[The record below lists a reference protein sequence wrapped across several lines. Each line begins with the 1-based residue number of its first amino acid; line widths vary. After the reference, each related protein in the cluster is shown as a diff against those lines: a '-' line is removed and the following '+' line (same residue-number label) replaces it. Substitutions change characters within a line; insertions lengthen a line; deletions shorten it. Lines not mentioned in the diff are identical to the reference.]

1 MLKNTLKT
9 LLEPW
14 GPSGNE
20 HNVADVIKTLLAGHV
35 DSMRT
40 DALGNL
46 IVEKYGTDDNAQR
59 IMITA
64 HMDHIGFVVTAIEKE
79 GYLRVTNVGGI
90 ALEYSVGRHVIFEN
104 SVDGVLFCQPVKE
117 GKPVP
122 SEVLANYPDLVV
134 KPIKSKPVKEG
145 KPALTDIYVDIGAK
159 DKEEA
164 EGMVQLGDM
173 CVYAPDVFSLGK
185 HKMSGP
191 AMDDR
196 CACALLVELLLY
208 AEEQKNTIVGVFTAQ
223 EEVGLRGATVAA
235 YGIAPDIGLAL
246 DVTGAGDI
254 PEEKYPAVNLGEGP
268 AVKIMDR
275 SMIAS
280 PQVRDMLFE
289 AADLAEVKVQRE
301 VLPYGGTD
309 GGAIQ
314 HSRAGVPTGTL
325 SIPCRYVH
333 SACETIDM
341 RDMEDALLQ
350 FVDL

>member
-20 HNVADVIKTLLAGHV
+20 HNVADVIKTLLTGHV
-35 DSMRT
+35 DSLRT

-46 IVEKYGTDDNAQR
+46 IVEKYGTDDNAKR
-59 IMITA
+59 IMLSA

-79 GYLRVTNVGGI
+79 GFLRVTNVGGI
-90 ALEYSVGRHVIFEN
+90 SMDYSRGRHVVFEN

-117 GKPVP
+117 GKPT
-122 SEVLANYPDLVV
+122 LADF
-134 KPIKSKPVKEG
+134 
-145 KPALTDIYVDIGAK
+145 YVDIGAK
-159 DKEEA
+159 DREEA
-164 EGMVQLGDM
+164 ESMVQLGDM
-173 CVYAPDVFSLGK
+173 CVYAPDVFSIGK
-185 HKMSGP
+185 HRISGP

-208 AEEQKNTIVGVFTAQ
+208 TENQKNTIVGVFSTQ

-280 PQVRDMLFE
+280 PLVRDMLFE
-289 AADLAEVKVQRE
+289 AAEQAEVKVQRE

-309 GGAIQ
+309 GAAIQ

-333 SACETIDM
+333 SSCETIDM
-341 RDMEDALLQ
+341 RDMEDALKVLLT

>member
-20 HNVADVIKTLLAGHV
+20 HNVADVIKTLLTGHV
-35 DSMRT
+35 DSLRT

-46 IVEKYGTDDNAQR
+46 IVEKYGTDDNAKR
-59 IMITA
+59 IMLSA

-79 GYLRVTNVGGI
+79 GFLRVTNVGGI
-90 ALEYSVGRHVIFEN
+90 SMDYSRGRHVVFEN

-117 GKPVP
+117 GKPT
-122 SEVLANYPDLVV
+122 LADF
-134 KPIKSKPVKEG
+134 
-145 KPALTDIYVDIGAK
+145 YVDIGAK
-159 DKEEA
+159 DREEA
-164 EGMVQLGDM
+164 ESMVQLGDM
-173 CVYAPDVFSLGK
+173 CVYAPDVFSIGK
-185 HKMSGP
+185 HRISGP

-208 AEEQKNTIVGVFTAQ
+208 TENQKNTIVGVFSTQ

-235 YGIAPDIGLAL
+235 YGIAPDIGLAP

-280 PQVRDMLFE
+280 PLVRDMLFE
-289 AADLAEVKVQRE
+289 AAEQAEVKVQRE

-309 GGAIQ
+309 GAAIQ

-333 SACETIDM
+333 SSCETIDM
-341 RDMEDALLQ
+341 RDMEDALKVLLT

>member
-1 MLKNTLKT
+1 MLRNTLKT
-9 LLEPW
+9 LMGAW

-20 HNVADVIKTLLAGHV
+20 HNVKDEITALLTGHV
-35 DSMRT
+35 DAMRT

-46 IVEKYGTDDNAQR
+46 IVEKYGTDDNAKR
-59 IMITA
+59 IMFSA
-64 HMDHIGFVVTAIEKE
+64 HMDHIGLVVTAIEKE

-90 ALEYSVGRHVIFEN
+90 SMDYSRARHVVFEN
-104 SVDGVLFCQPVKE
+104 GVEGVLFCQPVKE
-117 GKPVP
+117 GKP
-122 SEVLANYPDLVV
+122 
-134 KPIKSKPVKEG
+134 
-145 KPALTDIYVDIGAK
+145 ALSDFYVDIGAQ

-164 EGMVQLGDM
+164 LQMVQLGDM
-173 CVYAPDVFSLGK
+173 CVYAPDIFSVGK
-185 HKMSGP
+185 HKVSGP

-196 CACALLVELLLY
+196 CACALLVELLNY
-208 AEEQKNTIVGVFTAQ
+208 AENQKNTIVAVFSTQ

-235 YGIAPDIGLAL
+235 YGINPDLGLAI

-254 PEEKYPAVNLGEGP
+254 PEEKFPAVNLGEGP

-280 PQVRDMLFE
+280 PKVRELLFD
-289 AADLAEVKVQRE
+289 AAEQAGVRVQRE

-314 HSRAGVPTGTL
+314 HARAGIPTGTL

-341 RDMEDALLQ
+341 RDMEDALKVLLQ
-350 FVDL
+350 FVEIA